1 MTTQAIAVQPG
12 RTVRDVLLA
21 GLGGLAAPHLA
32 AVGWGLLSSALW
44 GAGWRLAVFV
54 NPAAP
59 LPAGYL
65 PLSLMFA
72 VALGTLLGVTLALA
86 LDRRGAVGG
95 WWLWAAFAVGVSVAA
110 AGVDVA
116 SLRQPVLLLLIVSSA
131 LGFRLGARR

>member
-1 MTTQAIAVQPG
+1 MTTQAIAIQPG

-21 GLGGLAAPHLA
+21 GAGGLAAPYLA
-32 AVGWGLLSSALW
+32 ALGWSLLSSVLW
-44 GAGWRLAVFV
+44 GTGWRLAVFV
-54 NPAAP
+54 DPAAP

-65 PLSLMFA
+65 PVSLMFT
-72 VALGTLLGVTLALA
+72 VALGTLLGVALALA

-95 WWLWAAFAVGVSVAA
+95 WWLWAAFAVGVAVAA

-116 SLRQPVLLLLIVSSA
+116 SLRQPVLLLLIASSA

>member
-12 RTVRDVLLA
+12 RTVRDLLLA
-21 GLGGLAAPHLA
+21 GLGGLAAPYLA
-32 AVGWGLLSSALW
+32 ALAWSLLSLALW

-65 PLSLMFA
+65 PLSLMFT
-72 VALGTLLGVTLALA
+72 VALGTLLGAALALA
-86 LDRRGAVGG
+86 LDRPGAVAG
-95 WWLWAAFAVGVSVAA
+95 WWLWAAFAVGVAVAA
-110 AGVDVA
+110 ASVDVA
-116 SLRQPVLLLLIVSSA
+116 SLRQPVLLLLIASSA

>member
-59 LPAGYL
+59 LPAGYP

-72 VALGTLLGVTLALA
+72 VALGTLLGVALALA

-95 WWLWAAFAVGVSVAA
+95 WWLWAAFAVGVAVAA

>member
-12 RTVRDVLLA
+12 RTVRDLLLA
-21 GLGGLAAPHLA
+21 GLGGLAAPYLA
-32 AVGWGLLSSALW
+32 ALGWSLLSLALW

-54 NPAAP
+54 DPAAP

-65 PLSLMFA
+65 PVSLMLA
-72 VALGTLLGVTLALA
+72 AALGTLFGVALALA

-95 WWLWAAFAVGVSVAA
+95 WWLWAAFAVGVAVAA

-116 SLRQPVLLLLIVSSA
+116 SLRQPILLLLIASSA

>member
-54 NPAAP
+54 NPAAA

-72 VALGTLLGVTLALA
+72 AALGTLLGVTLALA

-95 WWLWAAFAVGVSVAA
+95 WWLWAAFAVGVTVAA

-116 SLRQPVLLLLIVSSA
+116 SLRQPVQLLLIASSA

>member
-12 RTVRDVLLA
+12 RPVRNALLA
-21 GLGGLAAPHLA
+21 GLAGLAAPNLA
-32 AVGWGLLSSALW
+32 ALGWALLSSALW

-65 PLSLMFA
+65 PLSLMFT
-72 VALGTLLGVTLALA
+72 VAFGTLLGVALALG
-86 LDRRGAVGG
+86 LDRRGAVGAWG
-95 WWLWAAFAVGVSVAA
+95 LWAAFAVGAAVAA
-110 AGVDVA
+110 AGVDVT
-116 SLRQPVLLLLIVSSA
+116 SLRQPVLLLLIASSA